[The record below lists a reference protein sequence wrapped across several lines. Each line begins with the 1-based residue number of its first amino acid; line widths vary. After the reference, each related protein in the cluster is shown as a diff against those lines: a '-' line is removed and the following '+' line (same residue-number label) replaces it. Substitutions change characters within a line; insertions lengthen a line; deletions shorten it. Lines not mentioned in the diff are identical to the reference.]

1 MAYLPHDDPNYTH
14 ESSLIVSNGIETTF
28 RLIAAAIMQSM
39 NIRKKIKH
47 WYEGEYL
54 VFEKEDDR
62 KGSPSYIF
70 EYRHWTSHV
79 AHFLVDRWRLTIG
92 TTLVGI
98 AIFLTA
104 CNT

>member
-1 MAYLPHDDPNYTH
+1 
-14 ESSLIVSNGIETTF
+14 
-28 RLIAAAIMQSM
+28 MQSM
-39 NIRKKIKH
+39 SIREKIKH

-62 KGSPSYIF
+62 KGFPSYIF

-79 AHFLVDRWRLTIG
+79 AHFLVDRWRLTFG
-92 TTLVGI
+92 TTLVAI
-98 AIFLTA
+98 AIFVTA